1 MNICFKAILLSLF
14 FPVCFSVN
22 AQTADS
28 ILRKKI
34 TIPRIIEAPKIDG
47 ILNDEAWQNA
57 PIATNFVERQPNNGK
72 PIADSLKTEV
82 KIVYDDLGI
91 YFGATM
97 KDPQPDQILKEL
109 TERDGIGNDD
119 FFFVLLNGYNDRQ
132 QSLQFIVTAAGVQYD
147 AKMTNENED
156 NSWNG
161 IWYSAVQINDDGWV
175 AEIFIPYSEV
185 RFPNKNVQLWGL
197 NMEREMRRTRTR
209 YSWSHVDNT
218 KGSFSIYDGEIY
230 GIENIKS
237 PTRLSF
243 QPYVSAYVN
252 DYDGK
257 TETIFNGGMDLKYG
271 INDAFTL
278 DMILIPD
285 FGQSK
290 FDAQVLNLSAF
301 EVQYEENRPFF
312 TEGTELF
319 TKGNLFYSRRV
330 GGYPSGHVTLTENE
344 ETENFPPSVDLI
356 NAFKISGR
364 TDGNLGIGIFNAITE
379 RTYANIKNTETE
391 ETRKEL
397 VEPLANYN
405 ILVLDQ
411 RFGDNS
417 SVSFVN
423 TNVIREDG
431 FRDADATGLY
441 MDLTNKKN
449 TLNYFANAEGSWVK
463 DGSAKFGME
472 GNAGMAKINGSH
484 RISGEIN
491 FRTMEYDINDLGYS
505 SNTNFIN
512 YSGYYGYRYLQPKG
526 FLNNLNLN
534 FNLIYTRRLETDL
547 YNNFVFNFNSSFTT
561 KKFLGFG
568 GGFEMTPFGTNDI
581 YEPRIE
587 GRYVKVPDYYDV
599 WGWFSTDYRKK
610 LATDV
615 KVDWYKYNE
624 EGRGELHL
632 EFSPR
637 YRVSDKLKMF
647 LGTNVILS
655 DKEEGFVDSVNDDI
669 IFGKRDRNTVIN
681 SLESQYIF
689 NNKMALNLAFR
700 HYYSEVEYSQFY
712 TLQSDGGLLENAI
725 YDENRDATYN
735 NWNIDLRFSWWFAPG
750 SQLTLLYRNAMDS
763 YVGDSRVNFS
773 NNFRNL
779 FDESQLNSLS
789 FRVSY
794 YLDYNRVKNWVGPKN
809 KTQPVG
815 AAFRDD
821 KMNKSA
827 FSNRSDLKI

>member
-1 MNICFKAILLSLF
+1 MNFFFRPLLFISLLSF
-14 FPVCFSVN
+14 GFSMS
-22 AQTADS
+22 AQTSDS
-28 ILRKKI
+28 IPRKKI
-34 TIPRIIEAPKIDG
+34 TIPRITEAPKIDG
-47 ILNDEAWQNA
+47 ILNDAAWQNA
-57 PIATNFVERQPNNGK
+57 PIATDFIERQPNNGK
-72 PIADSLKTEV
+72 PIPDSLKTEV

-97 KDPQPDQILKEL
+97 KDPEPDKILKEL

-161 IWYSAVQINDDGWV
+161 IWYSEVQINDNGWV
-175 AEIFIPYSEV
+175 AEIFIPYSEI
-185 RFPNKNVQLWGL
+185 RFSNKNVQLWGL
-197 NMEREMRRTRTR
+197 NMEREVRRSRTR

-218 KGSFSIYDGEIY
+218 KGAFSIYDGEIY

-243 QPYVSAYVN
+243 QPYVSTYVN
-252 DYDGK
+252 DFDGK

-330 GGYPSGHVTLTENE
+330 GGYPSGFPSLSENE
-344 ETENFPPSVDLI
+344 EIENFPVAVDLI

-364 TDGNLGIGIFNAITE
+364 TEGNLGIGVFNAITE
-379 RTYANIKNTETE
+379 RTYANIKNTETT

-405 ILVLDQ
+405 VLVLDQ

-423 TNVIREDG
+423 TNVVREGD
-431 FRDADATGLY
+431 FRDANATGLY

-463 DGSAKFGME
+463 EDSTKFGME
-472 GNAGMAKINGSH
+472 GRAGIQKINGKH

-491 FRTMEYDINDLGYS
+491 FRTIDYDINDLGYS

-526 FLNNLNLN
+526 FLNNLYLN
-534 FNLIYTRRLETDL
+534 FNINYTRRLETDL
-547 YNNFVFNFNSSFTT
+547 YNNFLFNFNSSFTT
-561 KKFLGFG
+561 KKFIGFG

-581 YEPRIE
+581 YEPRVAD
-587 GRYVKVPDYYDV
+587 RYVKVPDYYDA
-599 WGWFSTDYRKK
+599 WGWISSDYRKK
-610 LATDV
+610 LAVDATI
-615 KVDWYKYNE
+615 DWYKYNE
-624 EGRGELHL
+624 KGRGELRL
-632 EFSPR
+632 QFGPK

-647 LGTNVILS
+647 LSSNVILS
-655 DKEEGFVDSVNDDI
+655 DKEEGFVDIVSDEI

-681 SLESQYIF
+681 SMESQYIF

-700 HYYSEVEYSQFY
+700 HYYSEVEYSQFF
-712 TLQSDGGLLENAI
+712 TLQNNGELFENSV
-725 YDENRDATYN
+725 YNEGNNTTYN
-735 NWNIDLRFSWWFAPG
+735 NWNIDLRFSCWFAPG

-773 NNFRNL
+773 NNFKNL
-779 FDESQLNSLS
+779 FDEPQLNSLS
-789 FRVSY
+789 LRISY
-794 YLDYNRVKNWVGPKN
+794 YLDYNRVKNWFGPNGNSN
-809 KTQPVG
+809 KYDNT
-815 AAFRDD
+815 FRDE

-827 FSNRSDLKI
+827 FSAERSLRL